1 MPLVAG
7 GYPPQNRQY
16 ALNGKPSALFR
27 ENIDRAVINADLA
40 ALTTQVMTSVAVAL
54 MAGDIVSR
62 IAFKS
67 GATAAN
73 TPTNWWFALY
83 DDAATPNLL
92 AQTADQLTGAWA
104 ADTAQDLVLSAPQF
118 IPRSGIYYAA
128 IMVKATAVP
137 SLLGAS
143 LNRAGASTGLI
154 SGQKALGQT
163 SGAAL
168 IGAAPA
174 TIATPTAVAT
184 VPYCVLR

>member
-7 GYPPQNRQY
+7 GYPPQNRQF
-16 ALNGKPSALFR
+16 ALNGKPSGLFR
-27 ENIDRAVINADLA
+27 ESLDRVAINADLA

-54 MAGDIVSR
+54 MAGDVVSR

-67 GATAAN
+67 GGTAAGV
-73 TPTNWWFALY
+73 PTNWWFALY

-104 ADTAQDLVLSAPQF
+104 ADTTQDLLLATPQF

-128 IMVKATAVP
+128 VMVKATTVP
-137 SLLGAS
+137 TLLGANV
-143 LNRAGASTGLI
+143 NRAGASSGLI
-154 SGQKALGQT
+154 SGQKALAQT

-168 IGAAPA
+168 TTTAPA
-174 TIATPTAVAT
+174 TIATPAAVAT